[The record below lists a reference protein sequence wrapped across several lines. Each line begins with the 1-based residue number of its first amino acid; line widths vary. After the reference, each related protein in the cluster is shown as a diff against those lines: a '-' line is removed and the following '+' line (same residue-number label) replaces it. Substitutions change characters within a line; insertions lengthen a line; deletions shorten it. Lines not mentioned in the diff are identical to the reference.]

1 MNVYHIMREN
11 KGGLESAVNF
21 LNDNLNNHHEDVN
34 SFIVRTRHNT
44 HTLQTPEGL
53 EYDLSTQELSDIVRD
68 NGNGTVHQHS
78 LLPRTHPLLQALKD
92 LKNSDEVSRII
103 YTPHSSIIT
112 EAKAAMQRSPH
123 EAPAIQ
129 AQIDDPRNVNGYWS
143 EGILDQ
149 EHMMQMSDKIHH
161 MNQAYLN
168 QMSVDYPNIDNEKNQ
183 AIPWGIKL
191 DQERYPTQDK
201 SILYAGRFTPDKGFH
216 NLLAAI
222 PGILEEHSDAQ
233 INIAGGTL
241 HEIERAK
248 QTLAHY
254 GVSQDDPRV
263 GFHGWISDKEEM
275 KRIIGQNST
284 YICASPD
291 ESFGLSI
298 VEAAESG
305 LVPLYTDTASLRS
318 TFSDKGIG
326 LTLPDNS
333 PRGITQGVSNLFSK
347 TEQERYSLAQMSRE
361 GVATHY
367 NEDKVMGQFYK
378 LYADL

>member
-1 MNVYHIMREN
+1 MDIYHIMREN

-21 LNDNLNNHHEDVN
+21 LNDNLNIHHQDIRSYV
-34 SFIVRTRHNT
+34 VRTRHNT
-44 HTLQTPEGL
+44 HTLEKPDGL
-53 EYDLSTQELSDIVRD
+53 EYDLSTQELSDIIRSQE
-68 NGNGTVHQHS
+68 NATIHQHS
-78 LLPRTHPLLQALKD
+78 LLSRHHPLLQSLKD
-92 LKNSDEVSRII
+92 LQKEDSISRKI

-123 EAPAIQ
+123 EASSIQ
-129 AQIDDPRNVNGYWS
+129 AQIDDPRNVKGYWS

-149 EHMMQMSDKIHH
+149 EHMMQMSNKIHH

-222 PGILEEHSDAQ
+222 PGILEEHSDAI
-233 INIAGGTL
+233 INIAGGTQY
-241 HEIERAK
+241 EIERAT

-263 GFHGWISDKEEM
+263 RFHGWISDKEEM

-298 VEAAESG
+298 VEAAEAG

-318 TFSDKGIG
+318 TFSEKGIG

-333 PRGITQGVSNLFSK
+333 PRGITQGVSNLFNR
-347 TEQERYSLAQMSRE
+347 TEQERTNLAQKSRK
-361 GVATHY
+361 GVANHY

-378 LYADL
+378 LYAEL